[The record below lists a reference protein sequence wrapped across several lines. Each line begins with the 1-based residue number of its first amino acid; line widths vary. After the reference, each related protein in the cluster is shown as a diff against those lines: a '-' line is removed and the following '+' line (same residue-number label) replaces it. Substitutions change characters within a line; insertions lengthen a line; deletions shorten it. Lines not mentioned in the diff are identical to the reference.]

1 MQDYTVRMREFFD
14 HYLMG
19 KPAPGWMKEGVS
31 RLDMEDHLKER
42 AELLKPKTDEKPA
55 DAKPGAERRQEIR

>member
-1 MQDYTVRMREFFD
+1 MKEFFD

-19 KPAPGWMKEGVS
+19 KAAPKWMTDGVP

-42 AELLKPKTDEKPA
+42 AALKKPPVVEKPKEPVK
-55 DAKPGAERRQEIR
+55 K